1 MQTLALPARRLGPPD
16 EEWAAVLLTEAY
28 AADPAYQ
35 TLWGPDVFE
44 PLLMW
49 MQLLV
54 RYGLRE
60 GCLYTSPGE
69 HAVALWLPDKAV
81 PLSWGQL
88 LRGGQLS
95 LLLKLGG
102 LTLQQLLRWQHTQD
116 AWRYQALPVAHHYLL
131 ALGVRPAERGRGEG
145 RNLLRA
151 SVAAVGGRYLPC
163 FGQASTLS
171 AVYFGQRLGFEVVA
185 FAEQPALNSL
195 DRLPVP
201 SWAMV
206 RPAAAI

>member
-16 EEWAAVLLTEAY
+16 EEWAAVLLAEAY
-28 AADPAYQ
+28 AADAAYQ
-35 TLWGPDVFE
+35 TLWGPHVFE
-44 PLLMW
+44 PLLNW

-60 GCLYTSPGE
+60 GCLYTSPTE
-69 HAVALWLPDKAV
+69 HAVALWLPDQAA

-88 LRGGQLS
+88 LRGGQLP
-95 LLLKLGG
+95 LMLKLGG
-102 LTLQQLLRWQHTQD
+102 LTLQQLLRWHHTQD
-116 AWRYQALPVAHHYLL
+116 AWRHQTLPVAHHYLL
-131 ALGVRPAERGRGEG
+131 ALGVRPAERGRGEA

-163 FGQASTLS
+163 YGHATGLS
-171 AVYFGQRLGFEVVA
+171 AVYLGQRLGFEVA
-185 FAEQPALNSL
+185 AYAEQPALNSL
-195 DRLPVP
+195 DLLPVP

-206 RPAAAI
+206 RPAAGI

>member
-44 PLLMW
+44 PLLGW

-69 HAVALWLPDKAV
+69 QAVALWLPDKAA

-88 LRGGQLS
+88 LRGGQLA
-95 LLLKLGG
+95 LLLRLGG
-102 LTLQQLLRWQHTQD
+102 LPLQQLLRWHRTQD
-116 AWRYQALPVAHHYLL
+116 AWRHQTLPVAHHYLL
-131 ALGVRPAERGRGEG
+131 ALGVRPAGQGRGEA

-163 FGQASTLS
+163 YGLATGL
-171 AVYFGQRLGFEVVA
+171 AGVYLGQRLGFEVAA
-185 FAEQPALNSL
+185 FAEQPALNAL
-195 DRLPVP
+195 DRLLVP